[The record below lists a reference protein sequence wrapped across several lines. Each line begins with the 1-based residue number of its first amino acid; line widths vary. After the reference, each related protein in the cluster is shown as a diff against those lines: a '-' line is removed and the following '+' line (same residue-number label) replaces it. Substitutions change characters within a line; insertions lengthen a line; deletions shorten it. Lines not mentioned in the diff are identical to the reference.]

1 MTQSKEYL
9 DKLLTDFEKW
19 RKDQGY
25 TQKEISEELHITRSH
40 LNKVL
45 NKKTNPSLQLM
56 QKLEEKCYAQ

>member
-1 MTQSKEYL
+1 MTQSGEYL
-9 DKLLTDFEKW
+9 NKLLRDFEKW

-45 NKKTNPSLQLM
+45 NKKTNPSLQLI
-56 QKLEEKCYAQ
+56 QKLEEYRYGK